1 MSCAF
6 NGKGQLTLV
15 FGTGS
20 GYATGKNLA
29 LVIDKAFQGVDILVI
44 DIDNTR
50 FGEFALFLLEVAFFG
65 VCGIF

>member
-20 GYATGKNLA
+20 GYATGKDLA
-29 LVIDKAFQGVDILVI
+29 LVIDEALQGIDILVV
-44 DIDNTR
+44 DIDNAR
-50 FGEFALFLLEVAFFG
+50 SGEFTLFLLEVAFFR